1 MFPWGYTN
9 LHDDYLQ
16 CNLRTPDVKVENMDT
31 QQFAR
36 SAALAYDT
44 NNGDLLAELK
54 DHFTSLSDPEAVEAT
69 YFAGFNAKGT
79 PNAFESGSLA
89 YTKWFHGHFT
99 LHLLTAGY
107 GVDLVAEE
115 AKKMARLRTGGT
127 YHGDPV

>member
-1 MFPWGYTN
+1 
-9 LHDDYLQ
+9 
-16 CNLRTPDVKVENMDT
+16 MDT

-54 DHFTSLSDPEAVEAT
+54 DHFTSLSDPKTVEAT
-69 YFAGFNAKGT
+69 FFAGFNAKGA
-79 PNAFESGSLA
+79 PNGFDPVSFE
-89 YTKWFHGHFT
+89 YVKWFHGHFT

-107 GVDLVAEE
+107 GVDLAAEE
-115 AKKMARLRTGGT
+115 AKRIARLRTGGT